1 MKQILTM
8 LALAAATA
16 LSAQDATAIL
26 KKSEAYLRG
35 AQSTA
40 EVSITTVRPNWT
52 RTMDAK
58 LWNKGTDKSC
68 ILITGPKRDAG
79 TVFMKNGEDIW
90 NYVPAIKKL
99 VALPAALVQNWM
111 GTDISNDA
119 LINAGA
125 LTVDYTPEITGSKEV
140 AGEECWVLELTPK
153 PEAPVVWGKIIAY
166 IDKDTYVQLGGEFYD
181 EDDFLI
187 TEMQA
192 SDLTNFDGRKLPKV
206 IKMVPAEEP
215 ESYTE
220 IRYSYVDF
228 TTPIP
233 DEFFTKANI
242 KKVK

>member
-1 MKQILTM
+1 MKRILTIFF
-8 LALAAATA
+8 LAVATTLA
-16 LSAQDATAIL
+16 AQDASTIL

-40 EVSITTVRPNWT
+40 EVSITTVRPGWQ

-58 LWNKGTDKSC
+58 LWNKGTDMSC

-125 LTVDYTPEITGSKEV
+125 LTVDYTPEITGSKQV
-140 AGEECWVLELTPK
+140 AGADCWVLELTPK
-153 PEAPVVWGKIIAY
+153 PDAPVVWGRIVAY
-166 IDKDTYVQLGGEFYD
+166 IDKATFVQLGGEFYD
-181 EDDFLI
+181 EDEFLV

-192 SDLTNFDGRKLPKV
+192 SELTNFDGRKLPKV
-206 IKMVPAEEP
+206 IKMVPAEDP

-233 DEFFTKANI
+233 DSFFTKANI
-242 KKVK
+242 KNVE

>member
-1 MKQILTM
+1 MKRILTILSLTIATS
-8 LALAAATA
+8 LA
-16 LSAQDATAIL
+16 AQDAATIL

-40 EVSITTVRPNWT
+40 EMSITTVRPGWQ
-52 RTMDAK
+52 RTMEAK
-58 LWNKGTDKSC
+58 LWNKGNEKSC
-68 ILITGPKRDAG
+68 IFITGPKRDAG
-79 TVFMKNGEDIW
+79 TVFMKNGEHIW

-99 VALPAALVQNWM
+99 VALPAALVQYWM

-125 LTVDYTPEITGSKEV
+125 LTVDYTPSLTGSKEI
-140 AGEECWVLELTPK
+140 AGEDCWVLELMPK
-153 PEAPVVWGKIIAY
+153 PDAPVVWGKIIAY

-187 TEMQA
+187 TEMRA
-192 SDLTNFDGRKLPKV
+192 SELTNFDGRKLPKV
-206 IKMVPAEEP
+206 IKMIPAEEP
-215 ESYTE
+215 DSYTE

-233 DEFFTKANI
+233 DSFFTKANI
-242 KKVK
+242 KNVK

>member
-1 MKQILTM
+1 MKRILTILS
-8 LALAAATA
+8 LAIATSLA
-16 LSAQDATAIL
+16 AQDAATIL

-40 EVSITTVRPNWT
+40 EMSITTVRPGWQ
-52 RTMDAK
+52 RTMEAK
-58 LWNKGTDKSC
+58 LWNKGNEKSC
-68 ILITGPKRDAG
+68 ILILGPKRDAG

-125 LTVDYTPEITGSKEV
+125 LTVDYTPSLAGSKEI
-140 AGEECWVLELTPK
+140 AGEDCWVLELMPK
-153 PEAPVVWGKIIAY
+153 PDAPVVWGKIIAY

-187 TEMQA
+187 TEMRA
-192 SDLTNFDGRKLPKV
+192 SELTNFDGRKLPKV
-206 IKMVPAEEP
+206 IKMIPAEEP

-233 DEFFTKANI
+233 DSFFTKANI
-242 KKVK
+242 KNVK

>member
-181 EDDFLI
+181 EDEFLI

>member
-1 MKQILTM
+1 MKRILTILS
-8 LALAAATA
+8 LAIATSLA
-16 LSAQDATAIL
+16 AQDAATIL

-40 EVSITTVRPNWT
+40 EMSITTVRPGWQ
-52 RTMDAK
+52 RTMEAK
-58 LWNKGTDKSC
+58 LWNKGNEKSC
-68 ILITGPKRDAG
+68 ILILGPKRDAG

-125 LTVDYTPEITGSKEV
+125 LTVDYTPSLTGSKEI
-140 AGEECWVLELTPK
+140 AGEDCWVLELMPK
-153 PEAPVVWGKIIAY
+153 PDAPVVWGKIIAY

-187 TEMQA
+187 TEMRA
-192 SDLTNFDGRKLPKV
+192 SELTNFDGRKLPKV
-206 IKMVPAEEP
+206 IKMIPAEEP

-233 DEFFTKANI
+233 DSFFTNANI
-242 KKVK
+242 KNAQ

>member
-1 MKQILTM
+1 MKRILTILSLTIATS
-8 LALAAATA
+8 LA
-16 LSAQDATAIL
+16 AQDAATIL

-40 EVSITTVRPNWT
+40 EMRITTVRPGWQ
-52 RTMDAK
+52 RTMEAK
-58 LWNKGTDKSC
+58 LWNKGNEKSC

-125 LTVDYTPEITGSKEV
+125 LTVDYTPSLTGSKEI
-140 AGEECWVLELTPK
+140 AGEDCWVLELMPK
-153 PEAPVVWGKIIAY
+153 PDAPVVWGKIIAY

-187 TEMQA
+187 TEMRA
-192 SDLTNFDGRKLPKV
+192 SELTNFDGRKLPKV
-206 IKMVPAEEP
+206 IKMIPAEEP
-215 ESYTE
+215 DSYTE

-233 DEFFTKANI
+233 DSFFTKANI
-242 KKVK
+242 KNVK

>member
-153 PEAPVVWGKIIAY
+153 PDAPVVWGKIIAY

-181 EDDFLI
+181 EDEFLI

>member
-1 MKQILTM
+1 MKRLLTI
-8 LALAAATA
+8 LALSVATTGWSQGA
-16 LSAQDATAIL
+16 SFIL

-40 EVSITTVRPNWT
+40 EVTITTVRPGWQ
-52 RTMDAK
+52 RSMDAK

-119 LINAGA
+119 LINAGN
-125 LTVDYTPEITGSKEV
+125 LTVDYTPKLAGSKSID
-140 AGEECWVLELTPK
+140 GEDCWIIELTPR
-153 PEAPVVWGKIIAY
+153 PDSPVVWGKIIAY
-166 IDKDTYVQLGGEFYD
+166 IHKKSFVQLGGEFYD

-187 TEMQA
+187 TEMRA
-192 SDLTNFDGRKLPKV
+192 SELTNFDGRKLPKV
-206 IKMVPAEEP
+206 IRMVPAEEP
-215 ESYTE
+215 ENYTE
-220 IRYSYVDF
+220 IRYKYVDF
-228 TTPIP
+228 STPIA
-233 DEFFTKANI
+233 DSFFSKANI
-242 KKVK
+242 KNVK